1 MSTTTIA
8 ARSSTLTIGL
18 CFIVALLEGMD
29 IQSAGIVGP
38 SLAAHFSLTSSAL
51 GLVFSA
57 SIMGLLPGALV
68 GGWLAD
74 KVGRKSVLIAAVI
87 MFGIFSLATA
97 IAWSYESLLAARFL
111 TGLGLGAAMPNLI
124 ALCSE
129 AVEQRLHGTAVSM
142 MYCGMPLGGALA
154 AAIGLT
160 GTEET
165 WKTVFYVGGVG
176 PLLIVPLLY
185 WWLPES
191 SAFRAQK
198 STGAAQG
205 RADWRGLFQHD
216 TAKSTIL
223 LWVGFFFTLM
233 VLFILQNWLPTLL
246 RGLGFSRIEATTV
259 QIVLNVGGAL
269 GALTLGRLLDRWNVA
284 LLVVLMYCGILVAL
298 GGLGLSNHLT
308 AMVIAGFT
316 AGFFSIGGQ
325 LVLYALVPRFY
336 PTAIRGTGV
345 GAAVAV
351 GRLGSMSGPLLAGQM
366 LAAGSGAATV
376 LMAATPGVLVAAVS
390 VLFLLNGRRQV
401 QQSTSLTE

>member
-38 SLAAHFSLTSSAL
+38 SLAAQFALSSSAL

-74 KVGRKSVLIAAVI
+74 RAGRKSVLIGAVTI
-87 MFGIFSLATA
+87 FGVFSLATA
-97 IAWSYESLLAARFL
+97 IAWNFESLLLARFL

-129 AVEQRLHGTAVSM
+129 AVEERLHGTAVSM

-185 WWLPES
+185 WSLPES

-198 STGAAQG
+198 ISGSTKG
-205 RADWRGLFQHD
+205 RADWKGLFQND
-216 TAKSTIL
+216 TAKPTIL

-246 RGLGFSRIEATTV
+246 RGLGFSRVEATTV
-259 QIVLNVGGAL
+259 QIVLNVGGAM
-269 GALTLGRLLDRWNVA
+269 GALFLGRLLDRWNVTF
-284 LLVVLMYCGILVAL
+284 LVVLMYCGILVAL
-298 GGLGLSNHLT
+298 AALGLSGHMS
-308 AMVIAGFT
+308 AMLVAGFT

-336 PTAIRGTGV
+336 PTVIRGTGV
-345 GAAVAV
+345 GAAVAI

-376 LMAATPGVLVAAVS
+376 LMAATPGVIIAAAS
-390 VLFLLNGRRQV
+390 VLFLLNGKRQT
-401 QQSTSLTE
+401 QQRSIAG

>member
-38 SLAAHFSLTSSAL
+38 SLAAQFALSSSAL

-74 KVGRKSVLIAAVI
+74 RAGRKSVLIGAVTI
-87 MFGIFSLATA
+87 FGVFSLATA
-97 IAWSYESLLAARFL
+97 IAWNFESLLLARFL

-129 AVEQRLHGTAVSM
+129 AVEERLHGTAVSM

-185 WWLPES
+185 WSLPES

-198 STGAAQG
+198 ISGSAKG
-205 RADWRGLFQHD
+205 RADWKGLFQND
-216 TAKSTIL
+216 TAKPTIL

-246 RGLGFSRIEATTV
+246 RGLGFSRVEATTV

-269 GALTLGRLLDRWNVA
+269 GALFLGRLLDRWNVTF
-284 LLVVLMYCGILVAL
+284 LVVLMYCGILVAL
-298 GGLGLSNHLT
+298 AALGLSGHLS
-308 AMVIAGFT
+308 AMLVAGFT

-336 PTAIRGTGV
+336 PTVIRGTGV
-345 GAAVAV
+345 GAAVAI

-376 LMAATPGVLVAAVS
+376 LMAATPGVIIAAAS
-390 VLFLLNGRRQV
+390 VLFLLNGKRQT
-401 QQSTSLTE
+401 QQRSIAG

>member
-1 MSTTTIA
+1 MSTTTCT
-8 ARSSTLTIGL
+8 ARSSMLTIGL

-29 IQSAGIVGP
+29 IQSAGIAGP
-38 SLAAHFSLTSSAL
+38 SLAAHFGLSSSAL

-57 SIMGLLPGALV
+57 SIIGLLPGALV

-74 KVGRKSVLIAAVI
+74 RVGRKRVLMAAVSL
-87 MFGIFSLATA
+87 FGLFSLATA
-97 IAWSYESLLAARFL
+97 LAWNYEALLSARFL

-129 AVEQRLHGTAVSM
+129 AVEQRLHGTAVSL

-154 AAIGLT
+154 AGIGLT
-160 GTEET
+160 GTEES
-165 WKTVFYVGGVG
+165 WKTVFIVGGVG
-176 PLLIVPLLY
+176 PLLIMPLLY
-185 WWLPES
+185 RWLPES
-191 SAFRAQK
+191 RAFSAQRAA
-198 STGAAQG
+198 GARQQ
-205 RADWRGLFQHD
+205 ADWRGLFQRD
-216 TAKSTIL
+216 TATPTLL

-246 RGLGFSRIEATTV
+246 RGLGFSRVDAATV
-259 QIVLNVGGAL
+259 QIVLNVGGTL
-269 GALTLGRLLDRWNVA
+269 GALMLGRLLDRWNVA
-284 LLVVLMYCGILVAL
+284 MLVVLMYCGILVAL
-298 GGLGLSNHLT
+298 AGLGLSGHLT
-308 AMVIAGFT
+308 GMLVAGFT

-376 LMAATPGVLVAAVS
+376 LMAATPGILVAAGA
-390 VLFLLNGRRQV
+390 VLWLLRGHHAVQHGVPAQV
-401 QQSTSLTE
+401 